1 MMRIA
6 HRGLAG
12 LYPENTRLSFE
23 KALDFTPDAMEID
36 VQMTKDGKLVVF
48 HDEELG
54 RMTKGVKGWLKDY
67 TYEELCQLEIG
78 GDFDV
83 PPQRILTLD
92 EYFDLVDSSD
102 IKTFVELKNSFIVYS
117 GLEEK
122 TLEVITNHHQREKCI
137 VYSANHFSVMD
148 FKAMAPD
155 IEVCFPF
162 DNWIFDRGHYCEK
175 YGVTMTIPYY
185 LSLTKQDI
193 DDFHE
198 HGVSVY
204 PWTIDD
210 PVKMKA
216 MLKMGADG
224 MLTNR
229 IDLLNEI

>member
-1 MMRIA
+1 MMQIA

-23 KALDFTPDAMEID
+23 KALEYKPDAMEID

-54 RMTKGVKGWLKDY
+54 RTTGGVCGWLKDH
-67 TYEELCQLEIG
+67 TYEELQALVVNNG
-78 GDFDV
+78 FDV
-83 PPQRILTLD
+83 PPQRIMTLD
-92 EYFDLVDSSD
+92 EYFDLVDPSD
-102 IKTFVELKNSFIVYS
+102 IETFVELKNSFIVYP

-122 TLEVITNHHQREKCI
+122 TLDVLTCHHQREKCI

-148 FKAMAPD
+148 FKRTAPD
-155 IEVCFPF
+155 IRVCFPF
-162 DNWIFDRGHYCEK
+162 DNWIFDRGEYCEK

-185 LSLTKQDI
+185 LSLTKEDI

-204 PWTIDD
+204 PWTIDEPD
-210 PVKMKA
+210 EMIRV
-216 MLKMGADG
+216 LDMGADG

-229 IDLLNEI
+229 IDLLKSI